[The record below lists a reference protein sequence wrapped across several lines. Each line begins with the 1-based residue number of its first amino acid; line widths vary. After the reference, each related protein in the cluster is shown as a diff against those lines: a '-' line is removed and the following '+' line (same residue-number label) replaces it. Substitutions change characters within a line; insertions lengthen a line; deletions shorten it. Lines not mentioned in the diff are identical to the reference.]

1 MNSPFRKADTG
12 QDMDRADDIPQHLSE
27 LVALNAGRLTAAD
40 TRLLDV
46 LMQNPMRA
54 ALENGREISNRA
66 GLHPSSA
73 VRLAR
78 RLGFDGYP
86 EFRTFLQNSLVDE
99 GEDFDN
105 GAARVAARLLRAD
118 EGALVSSVIDS
129 EIAALE
135 TARKAVNDGQ
145 IRRFSEAIR
154 DCRRIFVVGL
164 GHFGAL
170 AHLVNLRLNR
180 SGYNATDLTAT
191 PNLMRETLMTMTEDD
206 VLWLFA
212 FRSPPPLMHDIRAVA
227 ADRGATTLAITDVA
241 GGRFNP
247 PPDHHITVSRGALG
261 QSQSLV
267 VPMTIANTV
276 ILDLAAIDNGRSI
289 KAIEQFDRFREEG
302 PPFSWG

>member
-1 MNSPFRKADTG
+1 M
-12 QDMDRADDIPQHLSE
+12 HLRD
-27 LVALNAGRLTAAD
+27 LVALNAERLTDAD

-46 LMQNPMRA
+46 LMENPLRA

-86 EFRTFLQNSLVDE
+86 EFRTFLQTSLVDE

-118 EGALVSSVIDS
+118 EGHLVSSVIES
-129 EIAALE
+129 EITALE
-135 TARKAVNDGQ
+135 SARKAVNDGQ
-145 IRRFSEAIR
+145 IRKFSEALR
-154 DCRRIFVVGL
+154 DCRRVFVVGI

-180 SGYNATDLTAT
+180 SGYDAVDLTAS
-191 PNLMRETLMTMTEDD
+191 PNLMRETLMTMSSRD

-212 FRSPPPLMHDIRAVA
+212 FRSPPPLLHDIRGVA
-227 ADRGATTLAITDVA
+227 ASRGGTTLAITDIA
-241 GGRFNP
+241 GGRFSP
-247 PPDHHITVSRGALG
+247 PPEQHITVSRGSLG

-276 ILDLAAIDNGRSI
+276 ILDLAAIDNGRSL

-302 PPFSWG
+302 PPFSWS

>member
-1 MNSPFRKADTG
+1 MEQTDDT
-12 QDMDRADDIPQHLSE
+12 PQHLSD
-27 LVALNAGRLTAAD
+27 LIALNAERLTDAD

-46 LMQNPMRA
+46 LMQNPLRA
-54 ALENGREISNRA
+54 ALENGKEVSSRA

-86 EFRTFLQNSLVDE
+86 EFRTFLQNSLANE
-99 GEDFDN
+99 GEDFTN

-118 EGALVSSVIDS
+118 DGELVSSVIDS
-129 EIAALE
+129 EIAALQN
-135 TARKAVNDGQ
+135 ARKVVTDAQ
-145 IRRFSEAIR
+145 IRAFSQALR
-154 DCRRIFVVGL
+154 DCRRIFIVGT

-180 SGYNATDLTAT
+180 SGYAAMDLTAT
-191 PNLMRETLMTMTEDD
+191 PNLMRETLMTMSEKD

-212 FRSPPPLMHDIRAVA
+212 FRSPPSLMHDIRAVA
-227 ADRGATTLAITDVA
+227 ADRGATALAITDLA
-241 GGRFNP
+241 GGRFTP
-247 PPDHHITVSRGALG
+247 APEHHITVSRGTLG

-276 ILDLAAIDNGRSI
+276 ILDLAAIDDGRSL
-289 KAIEQFDRFREEG
+289 KAIEQFDRFREQG
-302 PPFSWG
+302 PPFSWA

>member
-1 MNSPFRKADTG
+1 MEKTDE
-12 QDMDRADDIPQHLSE
+12 IPQHLSD
-27 LVALNAGRLTAAD
+27 LVALNAERLTAAD

-46 LMQNPMRA
+46 LMQNPVRA

-78 RLGFDGYP
+78 RLGFEGYP
-86 EFRTFLQNSLVDE
+86 EFRTFLQNSLAEE

-129 EIAALE
+129 EIVALQS
-135 TARKAVNDGQ
+135 ARKAVNDGQ
-145 IRRFSEAIR
+145 IRSFSEAVR

-170 AHLVNLRLNR
+170 AHLVTLRLSR
-180 SGYNATDLTAT
+180 SGYNAIDLTAT
-191 PNLMRETLMTMTEDD
+191 PNLMRETLMTMSDGD

-212 FRSPPPLMHDIRAVA
+212 FRNPPPLLHDVRGIAS
-227 ADRGATTLAITDVA
+227 DRGAKTLAITDVA
-241 GGRFNP
+241 GGRFVP
-247 PPDHHITVSRGALG
+247 PPDHHITVSRGSLG

-267 VPMTIANTV
+267 VPMTIANTI
-276 ILDLAAIDNGRSI
+276 ILDLAVIDNGRSL
-289 KAIEQFDRFREEG
+289 KAIEQFDRFRERG
-302 PPFSWG
+302 PPLSWG

>member
-1 MNSPFRKADTG
+1 
-12 QDMDRADDIPQHLSE
+12 MDRTDDIPQHLSE
-27 LVALNAGRLTAAD
+27 LVALNAERLTEAD
-40 TRLLDV
+40 SRLLDV
-46 LMQNPMRA
+46 LLQNPFRA
-54 ALENGREISNRA
+54 ALENGREISSRA

-86 EFRTFLQNSLVDE
+86 EFRTFLQNSLVEE

-135 TARKAVNDGQ
+135 NARKAVHDGQ
-145 IRRFSEAIR
+145 IRTFSETLR
-154 DCRRIFVVGL
+154 DCRRIYVVGL

-180 SGYNATDLTAT
+180 SGYAACDLTAT
-191 PNLMRETLMTMTEDD
+191 PNLMRETLMAMTAQD

-212 FRSPPPLMHDIRAVA
+212 FRSPPPLMHDIRSVA
-227 ADRGATTLAITDVA
+227 ASRGATTLAITDVA
-241 GGRFNP
+241 GGRFTP
-247 PPDHHITVSRGALG
+247 APDHHITVSRGTLG

-267 VPMTIANTV
+267 VPMTIANTI
-276 ILDLAAIDNGRSI
+276 ILDLAAIDNGRSL
-289 KAIEQFDRFREEG
+289 KAIEDFDRFREEG
-302 PPFSWG
+302 PSFSWG